1 MKTRQKSKEQKFH
14 HSVYVVLLDD
24 AVAKHPSILRVNPT
38 RDPLKPS
45 VYVGMTGLPVD
56 QRFENHENG
65 YKSAWVVKKY
75 GLQLTPELYE
85 HLNPM
90 PFEAAAQMDRMG

>member
-1 MKTRQKSKEQKFH
+1 MKGSQTSKDLKFH

-38 RDPLKPS
+38 RDPLKPC

-56 QRFENHENG
+56 HRFEITRTATNQLGLSEN
-65 YKSAWVVKKY
+65 
-75 GLQLTPELYE
+75 TE
-85 HLNPM
+85 
-90 PFEAAAQMDRMG
+90 FD